1 MTSEPAAQAGRPPDD
16 PDQLKTEIE
25 QTRQQLGDT
34 VDQLAAKADVK
45 ARAQTK
51 VADAKAK
58 VADVTERARNKTS
71 QIRQQAATAGG
82 TGREQ
87 LQRRTPDPVKRAV
100 GQGAESARR
109 YRTQLAIASGAVVVG
124 ILVVRWWKRR

>member
-45 ARAQTK
+45 ARAQ
-51 VADAKAK
+51 AK
-58 VADVTERARNKTS
+58 VADSKAKV
-71 QIRQQAATAGG
+71 AATAGG

-109 YRTQLAIASGAVVVG
+109 YRTQLAIATGAVVVG

>member
-45 ARAQTK
+45 ARAQAK
-51 VADAKAK
+51 VADAKTK

-109 YRTQLAIASGAVVVG
+109 YRTQLAIATGAVVVG

>member
-1 MTSEPAAQAGRPPDD
+1 MTSEPADQAGRPPDD
-16 PDQLKTEIE
+16 PEQLKIEIE

-34 VDQLAAKADVK
+34 VDQLAAKADVT
-45 ARAQTK
+45 ARAQ
-51 VADAKAK
+51 AK
-58 VADVTERARNKTS
+58 VAGAQAKVAGVTQRAGTKSS
-71 QIRQQAATAGG
+71 QIRQQAAAAGG

-109 YRTQLAIASGAVVVG
+109 YRTQLAIAAGAVVVG
-124 ILVVRWWKRR
+124 IVVVRWWRRR

>member
-45 ARAQTK
+45 ARAQAK
-51 VADAKAK
+51 VADAKTK